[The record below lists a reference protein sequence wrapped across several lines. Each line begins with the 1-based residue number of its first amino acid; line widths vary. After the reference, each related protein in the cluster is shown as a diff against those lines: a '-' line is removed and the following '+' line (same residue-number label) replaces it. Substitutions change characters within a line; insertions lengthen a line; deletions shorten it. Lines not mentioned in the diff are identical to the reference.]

1 MAISDLKNANA
12 FTVDGHR
19 LVANLERRLDVLVGE
34 RLVGWLAGEI
44 LLVHRKQLFALLVVD
59 IDSDDD
65 VTLTIDRRIR
75 DRHYV
80 AQEVAY
86 AVTSVCALSKMYG
99 GGGRRGLYNSRQA
112 FHMPEI
118 VTYYVQQHRNQSS
131 FLGQDSQ

>member
-19 LVANLERRLDVLVGE
+19 LVANLQRRLDVLVGE

-44 LLVHRKQLFALLVVD
+44 LLVHRKQLFAPLVVD

-80 AQEVAY
+80 AQEVPN
-86 AVTSVCALSKMYG
+86 AVTSVRALSKVYG
-99 GGGRRGLYNSRQA
+99 SGGRRGLYNSRQA